1 MHTMHTMNTR
11 CTQCT
16 CMLCVYGSIILD
28 MNRLYRIAY
37 HIPHTTYHTRYIT
50 YTHMHIYDTRRTRP
64 MNYINEHTHNVLCR
78 DHAQPV
84 TLEHARSLSP
94 HGTRPAPLLHTLDPA
109 IQTCCRHQHDAGR
122 MTLKASEK
130 EINMVLSHVWQYT

>member
-1 MHTMHTMNTR
+1 
-11 CTQCT
+11 
-16 CMLCVYGSIILD
+16 
-28 MNRLYRIAY
+28 
-37 HIPHTTYHTRYIT
+37 
-50 YTHMHIYDTRRTRP
+50 MHIYDTRRTRP
-64 MNYINEHTHNVLCR
+64 MNYINEHTHNILCS